1 MLELRRSDYVFVQ
14 RVAPGGTI
22 TGSGSPFPATGY
34 QSTQEP
40 EGEPE
45 PVR

>member
-1 MLELRRSDYVFVQ
+1 MQ

-22 TGSGSPFPATGY
+22 TGSGSPFPRTGY

-40 EGEPE
+40 EDEGDA
-45 PVR
+45 VR